1 LRPSFYPKGG
11 GGAVGVELR
20 ELLWCEPLWCELP
33 ELEPP
38 ELPELEPP
46 ELPELEPP
54 ELPELEPPEGPT
66 GPPESESFEAGGV
79 ARAIAL

>member
-1 LRPSFYPKGG
+1 
-11 GGAVGVELR
+11 VELR
-20 ELLWCEPLWCELP
+20 ELLWCEPLWC
-33 ELEPP
+33 
-38 ELPELEPP
+38 